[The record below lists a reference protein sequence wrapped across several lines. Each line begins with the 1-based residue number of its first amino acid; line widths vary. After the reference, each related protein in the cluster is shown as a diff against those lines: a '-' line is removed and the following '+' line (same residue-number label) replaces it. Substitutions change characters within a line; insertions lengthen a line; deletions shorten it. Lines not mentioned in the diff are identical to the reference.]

1 MTRPVYLLRLRGG
14 HSSHTDVHTLRFV
27 LKALLRRHHLRCI
40 GAREV
45 RSRRIRA
52 STPPPARV
60 VLSPAAKQTEQLETK
75 EYEMSDLSLF
85 RQSASRMRSGEGR
98 AFDGDFVTFNGESG
112 GWKSG
117 KNKTLID
124 GRQLVADI
132 YDLIVGWQAYR
143 DDKFIYAGHGLA
155 RDNHEPPPREQLDE
169 NDKRFWRNPQDPWRL
184 TYYLA
189 LHDPATR
196 EQFIFSTSSGGGKDA
211 LANLQ
216 EAFADHNEKAA
227 PEDYEWPFV
236 ELASDHYVNTYG
248 KKIFKPIF
256 ETVDWVKPPPAFRL
270 PKPPAATA
278 IMVTDFTR
286 RPALEHLAEEWPPKP
301 TTADPPVEKAVS
313 TKSDESA
320 PKTAKAVTKP
330 APRKKPDMDD
340 EIPF

>member
-1 MTRPVYLLRLRGG
+1 
-14 HSSHTDVHTLRFV
+14 
-27 LKALLRRHHLRCI
+27 
-40 GAREV
+40 
-45 RSRRIRA
+45 
-52 STPPPARV
+52 
-60 VLSPAAKQTEQLETK
+60 
-75 EYEMSDLSLF
+75 
-85 RQSASRMRSGEGR
+85 MRSGESR
-98 AFDGDFVTFNGESG
+98 TFDGDFVSFNGESG
-112 GWKSG
+112 GWKAG
-117 KNKTLID
+117 KNKTVID

-169 NDKRFWRNPQDPWRL
+169 NDKRFWRNEQDRWRL

-216 EAFADHNEKAA
+216 EAFADHNEERAA
-227 PEDYEWPFV
+227 DDYEWPFV
-236 ELASDHYVNTYG
+236 ELASDSYVNTYG

-256 ETVDWVKPPPAFRL
+256 ETVSWVKPPPAFRL
-270 PKPPAATA
+270 PKPPASTA
-278 IMVTDFTR
+278 VTADFTR
-286 RPALEHLAEEWPPKP
+286 RPALEHRPAKEEWPPP
-301 TTADPPVEKAVS
+301 QTGSEKS
-313 TKSDESA
+313 NESA

-330 APRKKPDMDD
+330 VPRKKPHRDD